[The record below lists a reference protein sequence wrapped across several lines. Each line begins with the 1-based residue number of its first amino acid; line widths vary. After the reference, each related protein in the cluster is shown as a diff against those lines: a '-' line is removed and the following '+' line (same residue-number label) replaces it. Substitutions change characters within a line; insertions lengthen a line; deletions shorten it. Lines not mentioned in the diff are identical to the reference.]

1 MVMKQSRNS
10 WINPSVPAFAT
21 ILIVTMVVHDK
32 VAVVH
37 DIDVEMGKIVQYY
50 IISCTNKC
58 YGGLLL

>member
-1 MVMKQSRNS
+1 MVIKQSRNS
-10 WINPSVPAFAT
+10 WINPSVPVFAT

-37 DIDVEMGKIVQYY
+37 DIGVEKGKIVQYY

-58 YGGLLL
+58 